1 MTYEQ
6 IWTERLVGCLS
17 LQDELKCETELSSI
31 IAFGIPTANSLNS
44 DIYSHMITSS

>member
-6 IWTERLVGCLS
+6 IWTVRLVGWLI

-31 IAFGIPTANSLNS
+31 IAFGIPTANSVHS
-44 DIYSHMITSS
+44 DFFSHMITSS